1 MNAAAKSNKGG
12 QAHASTK
19 AARPIDRIVEAL
31 TLGFGLSAAAA
42 TAGLLPFI
50 DE

>member
-31 TLGFGLSAAAA
+31 TLGFGLSAAA